1 MRQSRV
7 ELKKNLLLYR
17 LKDARG
23 RRVSVGTLSKMIN
36 ETTGYTGKLLGY
48 LMQDG
53 NPVVKDKQ
61 GGIMYYSIVC
71 QNGDQ
76 LCKT

>member
-1 MRQSRV
+1 M
-7 ELKKNLLLYR
+7 
-17 LKDARG
+17 
-23 RRVSVGTLSKMIN
+23 SKMIN

-53 NPVVKDKQ
+53 NPVVKDRQ
-61 GGIMYYSIVC
+61 GGIMYYSIAC